1 MHFAI
6 RATLALQNLTHMN
19 TSESTQWDRGMATG
33 QDTPPTLIMAKKR
46 WRSQMY
52 ARWLLAFTPAA
63 LDDKTLN
70 H

>member
-46 WRSQMY
+46 
-52 ARWLLAFTPAA
+52 
-63 LDDKTLN
+63 
-70 H
+70 